1 MKAILV
7 IDVEEDM
14 MGEVDYTV
22 LTKRDMCN
30 GRAKLKPMPKRKLAV
45 FDPNHCDMEEEIKI
59 IREIDGYNRC
69 IDEILGD

>member
-30 GRAKLKPMPKRKLAV
+30 GRAKLKPMPKL
-45 FDPNHCDMEEEIKI
+45 
-59 IREIDGYNRC
+59 
-69 IDEILGD
+69 